1 MYSSY
6 VFWYTN
12 IEKIGMEATMK
23 KLLKNHFFYL
33 TTAFLLILVIYFS
46 GIDKRWIILASFLY
60 FIPSQILYRRRLK
73 ERLQEN
79 QPK

>member
-1 MYSSY
+1 
-6 VFWYTN
+6 
-12 IEKIGMEATMK
+12 MK
-23 KLLKNHFFYL
+23 KLLTNHFFYL
-33 TTAFLLILVIYFS
+33 ILAFVLIVAIYLS
-46 GIDKRWIILASFLY
+46 DLDKRWIILASFLY